1 MLIKG
6 NFANLNGSRA
16 RTVVKFKLARK
27 LSEKGQVMLADFLR
41 PKVEGLTAMNIQDII
56 SDEIS
61 SLGLKDDDCR
71 LADSI
76 FQLINQ

>member
-6 NFANLNGSRA
+6 NFTNLNGARSRS
-16 RTVVKFKLARK
+16 VVKFKLARK
-27 LSEKGQVMLADFLR
+27 LSEKGQVMLADILR
-41 PKVEGLTAMNIQDII
+41 PKVAGLTVMNIQDLI
-56 SDEIS
+56 SEEIS
-61 SLGLKDDDCR
+61 SLGLKDEDCR